1 MNTSERTMQTQQIE
15 QAVRENIEGW
25 RAGLDA
31 LHARIGSR
39 FRRAEV
45 RERVLR
51 YLAALLGRVERK
63 NGWQLAEHL
72 GEAGPQGVQR
82 LLNAAHWDA
91 DAVRDDLRSYVVEY
105 LGDPQGVLIVDETGF
120 IKKGTKSVGVQRQY
134 SGTAGRIENCQIG
147 VFLAYASP
155 NGRTLLDRELYLPA
169 EWALDDERRR
179 EAGVPDDVV
188 FATKPQLAQQMLAR
202 AFANQVPASWVTGD
216 AVYGDDSDLRHWLE
230 TSQHSYV
237 LAVSCDHAIWRAGH
251 QQRADGVV
259 GELSSDAWVTL
270 SAGEGSQGDRL
281 YDWACIQLPY
291 QGTPGTVHWLL
302 ARRSLSDP
310 EELAYYRAFGPTA
323 TPLEELVRVAGIRW
337 AIEESFEAAK
347 GSVGLDQY
355 EVRRW
360 NAWYHHITLA
370 LFAHAYLEVIRSQ
383 ATVGTSGTAEDATDD
398 AIEIE
403 QRQEGSKRRSG
414 DQSQKGGQWASWN

>member
-1 MNTSERTMQTQQIE
+1 MNTSERTIQMVLTQQAEQAE
-15 QAVRENIEGW
+15 QAVRQNIESW
-25 RAGLDA
+25 RGGLDA
-31 LHARIGSR
+31 LHARISSR

-51 YLAALLGRVERK
+51 YLAALLDRVERK

-91 DAVRDDLRSYVVEY
+91 DAVRDDLRSYVVEH

-147 VFLAYASP
+147 VFLAYASSK
-155 NGRTLLDRELYLPA
+155 GRTFLDRELYLPK
-169 EWALDDERRR
+169 EWAVDDERRK
-179 EAGVPDDVV
+179 EAGVPDEVV
-188 FATKPQLAQQMLAR
+188 FATKPQLAQQMLER
-202 AFANQVPASWVTGD
+202 AFAGQVPAGWVTGD

-230 TSQHSYV
+230 TNQHSYV
-237 LAVSCDHAIWRAGH
+237 LAVSCNHAIWRAGH
-251 QQRADGVV
+251 QQRADTLIS
-259 GELSSDAWVTL
+259 ELVPEAWVTL
-270 SAGEGSQGDRL
+270 SAGKGSQGERL
-281 YDWACIQLPY
+281 YDWACIQLPP
-291 QGTPGTVHWLL
+291 QSTPGKAQMARWLL

-310 EELAYYRAFGPTA
+310 GELAYYLAFGPAA
-323 TPLEELVRVAGIRW
+323 TPVEEMVRVAGVRW

-347 GSVGLDQY
+347 GNVGLDQY

-360 NAWYHHITLA
+360 NAWYRHITLA
-370 LFAHAYLEVIRSQ
+370 LLAHAYLEVTRSR
-383 ATVGTSGTAEDATDD
+383 ATLMEEEGE
-398 AIEIE
+398 
-403 QRQEGSKRRSG
+403 EGSKRG
-414 DQSQKGGQWASWN
+414 AQKESQCMSMTRMTGT